1 LIIGNRSKEFNDYI
15 QKFRSSLSKVG
26 LSVNFNKTKI
36 YRKIKSKVN
45 FCFLGF
51 EFIIM
56 PRNLLR
62 KTRLFSN
69 LGNLSQ
75 LKAGQ
80 RGFAIILKP
89 KSDKIIEIKKKL
101 KQAISR
107 IHRVSTPQL
116 FNIFRLINSILLGWG
131 QYFYFSQGCI
141 YGKMLDQYVFINLRK
156 ALVKKFRYK
165 GLLRPK

>member
-1 LIIGNRSKEFNDYI
+1 
-15 QKFRSSLSKVG
+15 
-26 LSVNFNKTKI
+26 
-36 YRKIKSKVN
+36 
-45 FCFLGF
+45 
-51 EFIIM
+51 M

-69 LGNLSQ
+69 LGNLNQ
-75 LKAGQ
+75 LKVGQ
-80 RGFAIILKP
+80 KGFAIILKP
-89 KSDKIIEIKKKL
+89 KSDKILEIKKKL
-101 KQAISR
+101 NQAISR

-116 FNIFRLINSILLGWG
+116 FNIFRFVNSILLSWG